1 MGLKKK
7 RLTTHGFFYLFF
19 FFFSFLSLFFFFY
32 DLHFLCAW
40 ENRGQ
45 KGKLHSPQGNTVPP
59 ALHTASLS
67 GSFLPLL
74 PLFFVCFL
82 CQKQA
87 DTSFFFSVR
96 SSFFFFRGHFFS
108 SPFRFLW
115 LYPHSDPCFFFL
127 RSLLSIEVYFKLTLW
142 STVVLTFFLP
152 LLRLLVYSYVLMC
165 PLFFAS
171 SFFFSLFECSG
182 SKK

>member
-1 MGLKKK
+1 MWAFKKK
-7 RLTTHGFFYLFF
+7 THNSWLFLF
-19 FFFSFLSLFFFFY
+19 VFFSFLSLFFFTTCTFY
-32 DLHFLCAW
+32 MHGKIGGKKESSIRHREIPLPRLCTPRLCLAVFY
-40 ENRGQ
+40 
-45 KGKLHSPQGNTVPP
+45 PC
-59 ALHTASLS
+59 
-67 GSFLPLL
+67 F
-74 PLFFVCFL
+74 LFFCLFSMS
-82 CQKQA
+82 K
-87 DTSFFFSVR
+87 TSRYFFFFFCEKF
-96 SSFFFFRGHFFS
+96 FFFFRGHFFS

-115 LYPHSDPCFFFL
+115 LYPHSDPCFFFFL

-171 SFFFSLFECSG
+171 SFFFLLFECSG